1 MEQVILCDEYLTGVE
16 IHVRAYLKDEKLNI
30 EGQDLGL
37 KVADTWG
44 DSEYEYFYSLSAVNT
59 KKLYQSLKKQSE
71 SVADLLMLVKEYFSG
86 VNGCQ
91 RFRDFCDVHKIDYE
105 FHSFT

>member
-1 MEQVILCDEYLTGVE
+1 
-16 IHVRAYLKDEKLNI
+16 VRAYLKDKKLII

-37 KVADTWG
+37 KVTETWG
-44 DSEYEYFYSLSAVNT
+44 ESEYEYFYSLSPVNT
-59 KKLYQSLKKQSE
+59 KKLYQSLRKQSE